1 MRLLLPPSGV
11 NGEIVCPELSTL
23 GFIAVVSALVAV
35 AAVIRSSRFV
45 VPVTLALVALLTGS
59 LIAITSGVGLVGY
72 VALIALTLI
81 AFIYFPWWPGAD

>member
-1 MRLLLPPSGV
+1 
-11 NGEIVCPELSTL
+11 LSTL
-23 GFIAVVSALVAV
+23 GFIAAVSTLVAV

-59 LIAITSGVGLVGY
+59 LIAVTFGVGLVGY

-81 AFIYFPWWPGAD
+81 AFICFPWWPGAD